1 MLPSEVARWS
11 GHYKN
16 SFISL
21 TTQYRMK
28 DYQNDKY
35 DNFYFNL
42 KISRDGLATFG
53 DFTVEAVAAEG
64 VDPLIAG
71 HGPNLQDKVADF
83 RKEVVT
89 RKGRGGSSQTG
100 TSAEQT
106 AFEKFK
112 AFITETDAKV
122 LTGYFYD
129 HADDRDT
136 FYPDGLAG
144 LTQAPVKERLTRLTA
159 YTEALETAENTTVK
173 AQGARAL
180 LKKYAAAST
189 TKTKSR
195 TGLLETIEN
204 LGPAAK
210 AVAEALWDI
219 HTAACYAHRRDP
231 MQARRYFNFASLPNR
246 QRAPKAKAA
255 PKTA

>member
-1 MLPSEVARWS
+1 
-11 GHYKN
+11 
-16 SFISL
+16 
-21 TTQYRMK
+21 MK

-35 DNFYFNL
+35 ENFYFNL

-53 DFTVEAVAAEG
+53 DFTVEAVAAPG

-71 HGPNLQDKVADF
+71 HGPNLKQKVADF
-83 RKEVVT
+83 RAEVVT

-106 AFEKFK
+106 AFDNFK
-112 AFITETDAKV
+112 AFVDETDKTV
-122 LTGYFYD
+122 LVPYLYK
-129 HADDRDT
+129 HADEHDT
-136 FYPDGLAG
+136 YYPDNLAG

-159 YTEALETAENTTVK
+159 YTKALETAEDATVK
-173 AQGARAL
+173 ALGAPARIL
-180 LKKYAAAST
+180 LKKYETAST

-195 TGLLETIEN
+195 TNLLETIEN

-210 AVAEALWDI
+210 ALAEALWDVD
-219 HTAACYAHRRDP
+219 TAARYVHRREP

-246 QRAPKAKAA
+246 VYPKKKAAAAKAA
-255 PKTA
+255 